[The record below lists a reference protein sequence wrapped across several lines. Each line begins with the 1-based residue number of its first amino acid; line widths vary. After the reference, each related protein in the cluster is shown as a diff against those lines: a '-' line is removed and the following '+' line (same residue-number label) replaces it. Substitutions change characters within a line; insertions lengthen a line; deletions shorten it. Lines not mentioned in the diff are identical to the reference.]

1 MRVTT
6 ALVPFLAEMERVG
19 EQADA
24 QAAEAVE
31 KMAAEVVERTE
42 AQRRAKEKKAVE
54 KKVEDVKKDLS
65 IKALEKGVTRRRSSS
80 DTASFRQSERV
91 SQQSERVS
99 QSSSP
104 GKSSSGASGWGL
116 KLKPIPTA
124 SATAKEP
131 PVTEPSR
138 RHTVAVASS
147 APATKPEPKPA
158 WLSEASK
165 LPPLAVMESPRSAE
179 SAVMESQTSAESVMD
194 SPRSA
199 ESASAPEVSP
209 ATPVA
214 VGDPA
219 LEEQAASLLA
229 DKEGLIRMLEEFN
242 SCMQSNSKLKREVKQ
257 LRAEVAASAAPSWEC
272 KGCGQD
278 NFPKFC
284 SRCGTPCGAYK
295 PDLPS
300 TRYKNLTDAG
310 EIMTG
315 AISEEDEED
324 ESPGPLPGAVDD
336 TRLLS
341 KQPAAQ
347 PPRRRRHTVA
357 VEAAGGGL

>member
-1 MRVTT
+1 M
-6 ALVPFLAEMERVG
+6 
-19 EQADA
+19 
-24 QAAEAVE
+24 
-31 KMAAEVVERTE
+31 
-42 AQRRAKEKKAVE
+42 
-54 KKVEDVKKDLS
+54 
-65 IKALEKGVTRRRSSS
+65 
-80 DTASFRQSERV
+80 
-91 SQQSERVS
+91 
-99 QSSSP
+99 
-104 GKSSSGASGWGL
+104 
-116 KLKPIPTA
+116 
-124 SATAKEP
+124 
-131 PVTEPSR
+131 TEPSR
-138 RHTVAVASS
+138 RHTVAVAAHASE
-147 APATKPEPKPA
+147 TKPAPKPA

-179 SAVMESQTSAESVMD
+179 SAESVVMD

-257 LRAEVAASAAPSWEC
+257 LRAEVAANAAPSWEC

>member
-1 MRVTT
+1 M
-6 ALVPFLAEMERVG
+6 
-19 EQADA
+19 
-24 QAAEAVE
+24 
-31 KMAAEVVERTE
+31 
-42 AQRRAKEKKAVE
+42 
-54 KKVEDVKKDLS
+54 
-65 IKALEKGVTRRRSSS
+65 
-80 DTASFRQSERV
+80 
-91 SQQSERVS
+91 
-99 QSSSP
+99 
-104 GKSSSGASGWGL
+104 
-116 KLKPIPTA
+116 
-124 SATAKEP
+124 
-131 PVTEPSR
+131 TEPSR
-138 RHTVAVASS
+138 RHTVAVA
-147 APATKPEPKPA
+147 APASETKPEPKPA

-179 SAVMESQTSAESVMD
+179 SAESVVME

-257 LRAEVAASAAPSWEC
+257 LRAEVAANAAPSWEC

-315 AISEEDEED
+315 VISEEDEED

>member
-1 MRVTT
+1 MRFDEGEVRVTT

-80 DTASFRQSERV
+80 DTASFRQSERA

-138 RHTVAVASS
+138 RHTVAVAAHASE
-147 APATKPEPKPA
+147 TKPAPKPA

-165 LPPLAVMESPRSAE
+165 LPPLAVME
-179 SAVMESQTSAESVMD
+179 

-257 LRAEVAASAAPSWEC
+257 LRAEVAANAAPSWEC

>member
-1 MRVTT
+1 MTT

-31 KMAAEVVERTE
+31 TMAAEVVERTE

-80 DTASFRQSERV
+80 ETASFRQSERV

-104 GKSSSGASGWGL
+104 RKSSSGVSGWL
-116 KLKPIPTA
+116 SKLKPIPTA

-131 PVTEPSR
+131 PVTEPSPLP
-138 RHTVAVASS
+138 APAS
-147 APATKPEPKPA
+147 ATKPKPKLA
-158 WLSEASK
+158 WLSPA
-165 LPPLAVMESPRSAE
+165 
-179 SAVMESQTSAESVMD
+179 
-194 SPRSA
+194 A

-214 VGDPA
+214 AGDPA
-219 LEEQAASLLA
+219 LEEQVASLLA

-242 SCMQSNSKLKREVKQ
+242 SCMKSNSQLKREVKQ
-257 LRAEVAASAAPSWEC
+257 LRAAIAASAAPSWAC
-272 KGCGQD
+272 AGCGND

-300 TRYKNLTDAG
+300 TRYKNLSDAG
-310 EIMTG
+310 EIVTG
-315 AISEEDEED
+315 AVSEEE
-324 ESPGPLPGAVDD
+324 ESPCPPGAVD
-336 TRLLS
+336 
-341 KQPAAQ
+341 AAQ

-357 VEAAGGGL
+357 VEAAGGVL

>member
-54 KKVEDVKKDLS
+54 KKVEAVKKDLS
-65 IKALEKGVTRRRSSS
+65 IKALEKGVTRKRSSS

-116 KLKPIPTA
+116 KLKPVPTA

-138 RHTVAVASS
+138 RHTVAVAAS

-179 SAVMESQTSAESVMD
+179 SAESLVMD

-219 LEEQAASLLA
+219 LEEQVASLLA

-242 SCMQSNSKLKREVKQ
+242 SCMKSNSKLKREVKQ
-257 LRAEVAASAAPSWEC
+257 LRAAVAASAAPSWEC

-315 AISEEDEED
+315 AISEEDEEED
-324 ESPGPLPGAVDD
+324 SPCPPGAVDD

>member
-91 SQQSERVS
+91 SQ
-99 QSSSP
+99 SSSP

-138 RHTVAVASS
+138 RHTVAVAAHASE
-147 APATKPEPKPA
+147 TKPAPKPA

-179 SAVMESQTSAESVMD
+179 SAESVVMD

-242 SCMQSNSKLKREVKQ
+242 SCMKSNSKLKREVKQ
-257 LRAEVAASAAPSWEC
+257 LRAEVAANAAPSWEC

>member
-1 MRVTT
+1 VRFYQGEVRVTT

-31 KMAAEVVERTE
+31 TMAAEVVERTE

-80 DTASFRQSERV
+80 ETASFRQSERV

-104 GKSSSGASGWGL
+104 RKSSSGVSGWL
-116 KLKPIPTA
+116 SKLKPIPTA

-131 PVTEPSR
+131 PVTEPSPLP
-138 RHTVAVASS
+138 APAS
-147 APATKPEPKPA
+147 ATKPKPKLA
-158 WLSEASK
+158 WLSPA
-165 LPPLAVMESPRSAE
+165 
-179 SAVMESQTSAESVMD
+179 
-194 SPRSA
+194 A

-214 VGDPA
+214 AGDPA
-219 LEEQAASLLA
+219 LEEQVASLLA

-242 SCMQSNSKLKREVKQ
+242 SCMKSNSQLKREVKQ
-257 LRAEVAASAAPSWEC
+257 LRAAIAASAAPSWAC
-272 KGCGQD
+272 AGCGND

-300 TRYKNLTDAG
+300 TRYKNLSDAG
-310 EIMTG
+310 EIVTG
-315 AISEEDEED
+315 AVSEEE
-324 ESPGPLPGAVDD
+324 ESPCPPGAVD
-336 TRLLS
+336 
-341 KQPAAQ
+341 AAQ

-357 VEAAGGGL
+357 VEAAGGVL